1 MPKISH
7 PLSESERI
15 LFHANYKYM
24 WDKISTTYFAVLR
37 SKTPPS
43 AKIDE
48 KKLPSYAICAKCN
61 NDESYA
67 PSRATIAKIVD
78 FYNSQIR
85 PPVEVYQFTHE
96 RLEDSDN
103 IRYRSSS
110 VFDPRFI
117 GTYRGYYPSVTEDVV
132 IGSYLIIF
140 EEDARLKA
148 TLIMGLCSDREMKG
162 TRLRA
167 LLSEERITYPK
178 FREFHRNLPAS
189 RQRYSYY
196 EGIVELTNS
205 SLTIC
210 FHSSDMDQKKLI
222 LTLNLTGFH
231 PSDPDREY
239 LGGLAFALGTS
250 DGPFDSRFFEMG
262 LVQHFALLLF
272 GFKGPVSP
280 HHTKGK
286 KPHCIASIKS
296 RYGLV
301 CIFLKAQRSKFLL
314 TSSSPLFHSFCY
326 WALYEVLLVLLQK
339 ETTPAQNVIR
349 GG

>member
-103 IRYRSSS
+103 FRYRISS

-117 GTYRGYYPSVTEDVV
+117 GT
-132 IGSYLIIF
+132 
-140 EEDARLKA
+140 
-148 TLIMGLCSDREMKG
+148 
-162 TRLRA
+162 
-167 LLSEERITYPK
+167 
-178 FREFHRNLPAS
+178 
-189 RQRYSYY
+189 
-196 EGIVELTNS
+196 
-205 SLTIC
+205 
-210 FHSSDMDQKKLI
+210 
-222 LTLNLTGFH
+222 
-231 PSDPDREY
+231 
-239 LGGLAFALGTS
+239 
-250 DGPFDSRFFEMG
+250 
-262 LVQHFALLLF
+262 
-272 GFKGPVSP
+272 
-280 HHTKGK
+280 
-286 KPHCIASIKS
+286 
-296 RYGLV
+296 
-301 CIFLKAQRSKFLL
+301 
-314 TSSSPLFHSFCY
+314 
-326 WALYEVLLVLLQK
+326 
-339 ETTPAQNVIR
+339 
-349 GG
+349 

>member
-117 GTYRGYYPSVTEDVV
+117 GTYRGYYPSVTEDMQ
-132 IGSYLIIF
+132 
-140 EEDARLKA
+140 
-148 TLIMGLCSDREMKG
+148 T
-162 TRLRA
+162 
-167 LLSEERITYPK
+167 
-178 FREFHRNLPAS
+178 
-189 RQRYSYY
+189 
-196 EGIVELTNS
+196 
-205 SLTIC
+205 
-210 FHSSDMDQKKLI
+210 
-222 LTLNLTGFH
+222 
-231 PSDPDREY
+231 
-239 LGGLAFALGTS
+239 
-250 DGPFDSRFFEMG
+250 
-262 LVQHFALLLF
+262 
-272 GFKGPVSP
+272 
-280 HHTKGK
+280 
-286 KPHCIASIKS
+286 
-296 RYGLV
+296 
-301 CIFLKAQRSKFLL
+301 
-314 TSSSPLFHSFCY
+314 SFCN
-326 WALYEVLLVLLQK
+326 QK
-339 ETTPAQNVIR
+339 V
-349 GG
+349 